1 MSPIQ
6 QHREGSESDPATK
19 VGLCEGGPADRKSLC
34 QGMGLGWDIPLC
46 GDLDRPL
53 QWRVP

>member
-19 VGLCEGGPADRKSLC
+19 VGLWAADRKSLC

-46 GDLDRPL
+46 CDLDRPIP
-53 QWRVP
+53 WRVP